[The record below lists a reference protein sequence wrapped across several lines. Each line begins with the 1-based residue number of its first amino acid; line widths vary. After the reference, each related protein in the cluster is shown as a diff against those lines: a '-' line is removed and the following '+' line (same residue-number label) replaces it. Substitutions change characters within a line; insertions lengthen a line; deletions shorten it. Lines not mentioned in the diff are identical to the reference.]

1 VYGRPVAG
9 ARHGLGYRDSVHRPA
24 AVALTL
30 VLVLGA
36 CMSGQDPT
44 VEVGGGDTSAPGA
57 SSLST
62 PGSPTTL
69 PLLTPPISTQPVEE
83 RGYLTMVRAA
93 ALDGNPGGSRVEF
106 EFDPVVPGYT
116 IDYAEGDVTEDG
128 SGDKVEVDGQ
138 AVLLVRFENAGG
150 ARIEGEDVVRT
161 YTGPE
166 RVAATGAEGVVI
178 EVVDAGDFEG
188 VVTWAIGLRQRVGGF
203 AVTTLSNPS
212 RLVLDLV
219 PS

>member
-1 VYGRPVAG
+1 MR
-9 ARHGLGYRDSVHRPA
+9 RPA
-24 AVALTL
+24 ALALAL
-30 VLVLGA
+30 ILVLGA

-44 VEVGGGDTSAPGA
+44 VEAGGGDTSGPGV

-83 RGYLTMVRAA
+83 RGYLTKVGAA
-93 ALDGNPGGSRVEF
+93 ALDGNPGGSRVVF

-116 IDYAEGDVTEDG
+116 IDYAEGEVTEDG
-128 SGDKVEVDGQ
+128 SGDKVEVEGA
-138 AVLLVRFENAGG
+138 AVLVVRFENSGG
-150 ARIEGEDVVRT
+150 ARIEGEDVTPT
-161 YTGPE
+161 YTGPG
-166 RVAATGAEGVVI
+166 RVEPTGAEGVVT

-203 AVTTLSNPS
+203 AATTLSNPS
-212 RLVLDLV
+212 RLALDLV

>member
-1 VYGRPVAG
+1 M
-9 ARHGLGYRDSVHRPA
+9 
-24 AVALTL
+24 TL
-30 VLVLGA
+30 VLLLGG

-44 VEVGGGDTSAPGA
+44 VEAGGGDTAAPGV

-69 PLLTPPISTQPVEE
+69 PLLTPPISTQPVQE
-83 RGYLTMVRAA
+83 RGYLTGVKAT

-116 IDYAEGDVTEDG
+116 IDYAEGGVTEDG
-128 SGDKVEVDGQ
+128 SGDKVEVGGE
-138 AVLLVRFENAGG
+138 AVLLVRFENAAG
-150 ARIEGEDVVRT
+150 ARVEGDQVTPT
-161 YTGPE
+161 YTGPD

-178 EVVDAGDFEG
+178 EVVDGGDFEG
-188 VVTWAIGLRQRVGGF
+188 VVTWAVGLRQRVGGF
-203 AVTTLSNPS
+203 AATTQGGPQ

-219 PS
+219 PG